1 MRREKPLTEQFDLR
15 AISGLAEVEAARRL
29 QEEGYNEIPSTRRQ
43 SIFAIVLEV
52 VREPMFLLLVACG
65 TIYLLLGDV
74 QEALMLLGFVFV
86 IMGITIYQHRKTE
99 RALEALRDLTSPRAE
114 VFVEVRAA
122 RAGAC
127 GTSGFGSRIVSSAEA
142 A

>member
-1 MRREKPLTEQFDLR
+1 MDQFDLR
-15 AISGLAEVEAARRL
+15 AISGLAEVEAGQRL

-43 SIFAIVLEV
+43 SILAIVLGV

-86 IMGITIYQHRKTE
+86 IMGITIYQHRKKE
-99 RALEALRDLTSPRAE
+99 IHGPMSIDA
-114 VFVEVRAA
+114 
-122 RAGAC
+122 
-127 GTSGFGSRIVSSAEA
+127 
-142 A
+142 